1 MKLIFN
7 TTFQKDAA
15 KLPVP
20 VRKQVRQRIQLL
32 EDAAELGE
40 IPTIKKLKGHPNAY
54 RLRIGDYR
62 VGFFKEKDT
71 VVLTR
76 VLHRKDLYKKFP

>member
-1 MKLIFN
+1 MKLILN
-7 TTFQKDAA
+7 ATFQKDAA

-20 VRKQVRQRIQLL
+20 VRKILRQRIKLL
-32 EDAAELGE
+32 EDTIDLSE
-40 IPTIKKLKGHPNAY
+40 IPTIKKLKGHPTAY

-71 VVLTR
+71 VILTR